1 MKGLLIIGHGSRS
14 KQAVSE
20 FETTVE
26 MVRTKTVHYALVA
39 GAHME
44 LAEPAIPVTVENM
57 VLAGIT
63 DITVVPYFLFNGNHI
78 KQDIPEIL
86 AGQKQIH
93 PTISFRFA
101 SPIGVEALMTDIIIK
116 RAQEAE

>member
-20 FETTVE
+20 FETIVGLA
-26 MVRTKTVHYALVA
+26 RTKAVNYAMVA

-44 LAEPAIPVTVENM
+44 LAQPAIPETVENM
-57 VLAGIT
+57 VLYGVT

-86 AGQKQIH
+86 DEQKKIY

-101 SPIGVEALMTDIIIK
+101 NPIGIEALMTDIIIN